1 MLAYFGQQKY
11 LARNRTTKDVR
22 KVRTFRDFARTVD
35 VDGLGVWF
43 HFGSWCCLPVEF
55 YGLNGTS
62 VIKSVVLRSGGLD
75 FLPRIPTLTAVAY
88 RGHSQTS

>member
-35 VDGLGVWF
+35 VDGLGIWF
-43 HFGSWCCLPVEF
+43 HFG
-55 YGLNGTS
+55 
-62 VIKSVVLRSGGLD
+62 R
-75 FLPRIPTLTAVAY
+75 
-88 RGHSQTS
+88 